1 MAERILLGL
10 DVGGSVSEHFAA
22 ARTQQR

>member
-22 ARTQQR
+22 ARAQQR

>member
-10 DVGGSVSEHFAA
+10 DVGGSVSEHFDE
-22 ARTQQR
+22 ARAQQR